1 MSDIHCVTVMKET
14 GLIVVSTLDRTL
26 FQISLQEGRL
36 IKKYIKCPCEHH
48 ACLLCVEVAGR
59 EYLAV
64 SCKWCETIK
73 LMNLN
78 KQKRSSSESQLIQYK
93 LKTAFRGDKVD
104 HMVHGEENRLFIDAG
119 GVVLEL
125 DTSDTPF
132 TKVRTIRSDEDLCAL
147 CYVPDPH
154 RLLVVSGHYK
164 VCAVSRDNNN
174 IVWTTEYRR
183 HFLYIPSY
191 DVILAVNVNVNV
203 NVNVI
208 AVLNPET
215 GSELQSICLPDSV
228 RNIRGLCL
236 FKNQIIVACDAWG
249 GNISY
254 FNLK

>member
-14 GLIVVSTLDRTL
+14 GLIVLSTRDGSLYQL
-26 FQISLQEGRL
+26 SLQEGRL
-36 IKKYIKCPCEHH
+36 IKKELKPPCQHH
-48 ACLLCVEVAGR
+48 ACLLCVEVAER

-78 KQKRSSSESQLIQYK
+78 KQKRSSSESQLIE
-93 LKTAFRGDKVD
+93 LKTAFRGEKVS
-104 HMVHGEENRLFIDAG
+104 HMVQGEESMLFVDVG

-125 DTSDTPF
+125 DTSTKPF
-132 TKVRTIRSDEDLCAL
+132 AKVRTIRSDEDLCAL

-174 IVWTTEYRR
+174 IVWTSEYRR

-191 DVILAVNVNVNV
+191 DVILAVNVNGNV
-203 NVNVI
+203 NVNDV

-215 GSELQSICLPDSV
+215 GSELQSISLPDSV
-228 RNIRGLCL
+228 GGIQCLCL
-236 FKNQIIVACDAWG
+236 YKNQIIVASEAWG

>member
-1 MSDIHCVTVMKET
+1 MKET
-14 GLIVVSTLDRTL
+14 GMIVVCTRER
-26 FQISLQEGRL
+26 SLYQLSRQEGRL
-36 IKKYIKCPCEHH
+36 NKKYIKPSCEHH

-78 KQKRSSSESQLIQYK
+78 KQKRSSSESQLIE
-93 LKTAFRGDKVD
+93 LKTAFRGEKVD
-104 HMVHGEENRLFIDAG
+104 HMVQGEESMLFVDVG

-125 DTSDTPF
+125 DTSTKPF
-132 TKVRTIRSDEDLCAL
+132 AKVRTIRSDEDLCAL

-174 IVWTTEYRR
+174 IAWTTEYRR
-183 HFLYIPSY
+183 HFLYISSY
-191 DVILAVNVNVNV
+191 DVILAVNATVNVNV
-203 NVNVI
+203 NDV
-208 AVLNPET
+208 AVMNPET

-228 RNIRGLCL
+228 REIRGLCL
-236 FKNQIIVACDAWG
+236 FKNQIIVACEAWG

>member
-36 IKKYIKCPCEHH
+36 IKKYIKRPCQHH

-93 LKTAFRGDKVD
+93 LKTAFRGDKVG

-125 DTSDTPF
+125 DTSVTPF

-164 VCAVSRDNNN
+164 VCAVSRDNSN

-191 DVILAVNVNVNV
+191 DVILAVYDNDV
-203 NVNVI
+203 

-215 GSELQSICLPDSV
+215 GSELQSTCLPDSV
-228 RNIRGLCL
+228 GDIQALCL
-236 FKNQIIVACDAWG
+236 FNNQIIMASEAWG
-249 GNISY
+249 GIISY

>member
-36 IKKYIKCPCEHH
+36 IKKYIKRPCQHH
-48 ACLLCVEVAGR
+48 ACLLCVEVAGP

-93 LKTAFRGDKVD
+93 LKTAFLGDKVEP
-104 HMVHGEENRLFIDAG
+104 HGSWWREQAVYWCRWCCTGTRHI
-119 GVVLEL
+119 
-125 DTSDTPF
+125 SH
-132 TKVRTIRSDEDLCAL
+132 TIYQSQNQSEVMKTYVPCATW
-147 CYVPDPH
+147 PDPH

-164 VCAVSRDNNN
+164 VCAVSRDNSN

-191 DVILAVNVNVNV
+191 DVILAVNENVV
-203 NVNVI
+203 
-208 AVLNPET
+208 AVLNPKT
-215 GSELQSICLPDSV
+215 GSELQCIMMPDSV
-228 RNIRGLCL
+228 RALRGLCL
-236 FKNQIIVACDAWG
+236 FKNQIIVACEGWG